1 MLLAV
6 NRISRDTIREKFQH
20 RRVRNVVRPSVTGI
34 LSQFS
39 IRSQNDH
46 CRPME
51 DKRLSSP
58 ECPVTTG
65 SQDVR
70 PKPGAPS
77 SIKL

>member
-6 NRISRDTIREKFQH
+6 NRISRDTIKEKFQH

-46 CRPME
+46 CRPIGRQE
-51 DKRLSSP
+51 TVIP
-58 ECPVTTG
+58 
-65 SQDVR
+65 
-70 PKPGAPS
+70 
-77 SIKL
+77 